1 MASRLLPALLY
12 LCAALLASG
21 EENAT
26 AAAPAFRRGAA
37 EPNATAVERRR
48 LVQVPAVKTARRVSP
63 TFHRGH
69 DTARGVIHK
78 SQIGDVP
85 VRKGGARAD
94 KYYARNSRCDP
105 GFRKKAGECVRVG
118 GSRQSL
124 TKSQEADE
132 LIGKLRAADV
142 KCPAHLTVRECITY
156 DRAMR
161 GDAKAQA
168 AMSAHVASGLG

>member
-63 TFHRGH
+63 VFHRGH

-85 VRKGGARAD
+85 VRKGGARA
-94 KYYARNSRCDP
+94 
-105 GFRKKAGECVRVG
+105 V
-118 GSRQSL
+118 
-124 TKSQEADE
+124 
-132 LIGKLRAADV
+132 
-142 KCPAHLTVRECITY
+142 
-156 DRAMR
+156 
-161 GDAKAQA
+161 
-168 AMSAHVASGLG
+168 